1 MDLQAWDN
9 VISIASNAVTA
20 LGVVGGVVFGGSKLK
35 DYLDVKKNDVAFQTA
50 LALYDEFGALR
61 KKHLKIRVNFNVV
74 LNHMDES
81 FDGQHPITATKY
93 FELQRLGIDC
103 IDDSLSITRLLIK
116 ADNFNTL
123 FNEELHD
130 KIIEI
135 TYLTNSITENL
146 DSFFNL
152 TLNSLKNKIVQDT
165 DIDNAH
171 ILCEEYERL
180 TSKCNELCS
189 EIRGIRFKDFCKFA

>member
-50 LALYDEFGALR
+50 LALYDEFDALR

-81 FDGQHPITATKY
+81 FAGQHPITATKY

-146 DSFFNL
+146 DSSFNL

-171 ILCEEYERL
+171 ILCEEYEKL
-180 TSKCNELCS
+180 ISKCHELCS

>member
-50 LALYDEFGALR
+50 LALYDEFDALR

-81 FDGQHPITATKY
+81 FAGQHPITATKY

-135 TYLTNSITENL
+135 TYLT
-146 DSFFNL
+146 
-152 TLNSLKNKIVQDT
+152 
-165 DIDNAH
+165 
-171 ILCEEYERL
+171 
-180 TSKCNELCS
+180 
-189 EIRGIRFKDFCKFA
+189 

>member
-9 VISIASNAVTA
+9 IISIASNAVTA

-50 LALYDEFGALR
+50 LALYDEFDALR

-135 TYLTNSITENL
+135 TSLTNSITENL

-152 TLNSLKNKIVQDT
+152 TLNSLKNRIVQDT
-165 DIDNAH
+165 DIDSAH
-171 ILCEEYERL
+171 ILCEEYEKL
-180 TSKCNELCS
+180 TSKCHELCS
-189 EIRGIRFKDFCKFA
+189 DIRGIRFKDFCKFA

>member
-35 DYLDVKKNDVAFQTA
+35 DYLNVKKNDVAFQTA
-50 LALYDEFGALR
+50 LALYDEFDAIR
-61 KKHLKIRVNFNVV
+61 KKHLKIRVNINVV

-103 IDDSLSITRLLIK
+103 LDDSISVTRLLIK

-123 FNEELHD
+123 FNKELYD

-135 TYLTNSITENL
+135 TSLTNSITENL
-146 DSFFNL
+146 DNFFNL
-152 TLNSLKNKIVQDT
+152 TLNSLKNRIVQDG
-165 DIDNAH
+165 DINKAH
-171 ILCEEYERL
+171 ALCEEYEEL
-180 TSKCNELCS
+180 TLKCHELCS
-189 EIRGIRFKDFCKFA
+189 EIRGVKFKDFCKFE